1 MVMPDEINFYKDCT
15 TLLQKVERLRSVLRY
30 PADIQIMDEIIFRLK
45 ALDLLES
52 TTSTPPKA

>member
-30 PADIQIMDEIIFRLK
+30 PDDIQIMDEIIFRLK